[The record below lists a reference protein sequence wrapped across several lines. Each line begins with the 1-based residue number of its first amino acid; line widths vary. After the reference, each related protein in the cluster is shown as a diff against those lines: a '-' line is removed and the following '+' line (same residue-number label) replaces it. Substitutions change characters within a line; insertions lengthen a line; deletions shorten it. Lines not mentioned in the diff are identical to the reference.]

1 MNLFLYLLSLPNSF
15 SIILYS
21 ILSKSISYS
30 PFTMVKSF
38 SEQQVDDLIKLK
50 FGRLVESADHVQYV
64 SNAILGK
71 IFGVSAAKI
80 RQVYQQRFQSIAEER
95 LSFLQ

>member
-1 MNLFLYLLSLPNSF
+1 
-15 SIILYS
+15 
-21 ILSKSISYS
+21 
-30 PFTMVKSF
+30 MVKYF
-38 SEQQVDDLIKLK
+38 TEQQVDDLIKLK

-80 RQVYQQRFQSIAEER
+80 RQLYQQRFQSIAEER